1 MSDLTNK
8 DSEQDAKLAV
18 LESKVESYR
27 ERIIALEEETKD
39 VSVIDSTLE
48 NAIRRIEMVH
58 QRIDRTEEKLKQVE
72 QKVLDNKIWI
82 QRASAVI
89 GAAVTIIG
97 LIAAMPQDA
106 DAFTEDSLLGE
117 PCATALANSFVTE
130 VTIKP
135 QGEING
141 RNDTTQQEVLLQLSS
156 N

>member
-8 DSEQDAKLAV
+8 DAEQDSKLAV
-18 LESKVESYR
+18 LESKIESYR
-27 ERIIALEEETKD
+27 ERIIALEGETKD

-72 QKVLDNKIWI
+72 QKVLENKIWI

-89 GAAVTIIG
+89 GAVVTVIGIIVA
-97 LIAAMPQDA
+97 IPQDA

-117 PCATALANSFVTE
+117 PCPTELASRNIVTE
-130 VTIKP
+130 VIVKP
-135 QGEING
+135 SIEE
-141 RNDTTQQEVLLQLSS
+141 QE
-156 N
+156 